1 MRTGRVH
8 VEPPGASEPFDRRG
22 TGVRTL
28 ARMPEGVHDQDM
40 NRARTLA
47 LTGAVLV
54 PIAVGALLGL
64 TRELIANN
72 DATLVFVLV
81 VVAIAATGH
90 RVAGLVAALVSAAAF
105 DFFLTQ
111 PYLQFAISDRDD
123 IEAAVLLALI
133 GLAVTEIA
141 LWGRRQQAQASTNAG
156 YLHGLVS
163 TARLAASGVTA
174 ASDVVELVGRQ
185 IGDVLD
191 LDECRFDPGPSDPN
205 RPRLNPDGSITW
217 RGRAVDVAREGL
229 PTLDAIELPLA
240 SAGID
245 HGQFLL
251 VSTSA
256 IRRPDVERLQV
267 AVTLAEQAAAVLTGS
282 ALSRGRPAADDG
294 TQAPR
299 PS

>member
-1 MRTGRVH
+1 
-8 VEPPGASEPFDRRG
+8 
-22 TGVRTL
+22 
-28 ARMPEGVHDQDM
+28 M

-54 PIAVGALLGL
+54 PIAVGALLSL

-72 DATLVFVLV
+72 GATLVFVLV
-81 VVAIAATGH
+81 VVAVAATGH
-90 RVAGLVAALVSAAAF
+90 RAAGLVAALVSAAAF

-174 ASDVVELVGRQ
+174 ANDVVELVGRQ

-267 AVTLAEQAAAVLTGS
+267 AVTLAEQAAAVLAGS